1 MCTGNKCT
9 HNDNLE
15 RNGLKYAIHS
25 SDGRS
30 AYVGMAQCEVI
41 SDMSILL
48 LFSPIL
54 LLRILSSWPFI
65 IKILL
70 KVSIFCSKLSYR
82 DTT

>member
-9 HNDNLE
+9 RNDNLG

-30 AYVGMAQCEVI
+30 AYVGMAQCEAI
-41 SDMSILL
+41 RDKSFLC

-54 LLRILSSWPFI
+54 LTILFPDPLCLR
-65 IKILL
+65 
-70 KVSIFCSKLSYR
+70 FCSKF
-82 DTT
+82 